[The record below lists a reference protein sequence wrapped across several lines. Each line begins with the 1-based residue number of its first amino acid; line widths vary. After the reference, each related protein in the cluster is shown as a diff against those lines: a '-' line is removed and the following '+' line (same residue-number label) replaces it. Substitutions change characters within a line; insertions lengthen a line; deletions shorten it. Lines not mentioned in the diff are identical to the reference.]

1 MVLFNRS
8 SSSQTTQHLEG
19 KKNIIPDWLTFEGD
33 DRIEN
38 GKPIYNPVTFDR
50 PCNLELTRRI
60 CLHFPQDVPQSFRI
74 STLPKEILSFAQHVV
89 QSLELSLIL
98 NRKKLMRQKI
108 ESGEGG
114 AISFIPTLMNKTS
127 LLQEY
132 QQERKTSYSEF
143 SLKSTE
149 NPSLMPNWDKLL
161 DSVRNRWRETLLKRP
176 RSVWLWCT
184 GTVLGSRPFT
194 DRYLISEDAP
204 TISNQDW
211 KGIFGTNSQQWRMF
225 HQLQKGRKQLPLN
238 FWGRC

>member
-1 MVLFNRS
+1 MFRTTHLRKENLSYVVANCIARKIASLIYQSDNFLA
-8 SSSQTTQHLEG
+8 TQHLEG

-50 PCNLELTRRI
+50 PWNLELTRRI
-60 CLHFPQDVPQSFRI
+60 CSHFPQDVPQSFRI

-89 QSLELSLIL
+89 QSLESSLIL
-98 NRKKLMRQKI
+98 NRKKLMRQRT

-114 AISFIPTLMNKTS
+114 VISSIPTLMDKTS

-161 DSVRNRWRETLLKRP
+161 DSVRNQWRETLLKRSH
-176 RSVWLWCT
+176 SVCLCGT
-184 GTVLGSRPFT
+184 RTVLGSHLFT
-194 DRYLISEDAP
+194 DRYLISEDSP
-204 TISNQDW
+204 TISNQD
-211 KGIFGTNSQQWRMF
+211 
-225 HQLQKGRKQLPLN
+225 
-238 FWGRC
+238 